1 MGIDMIPAE
10 TPEEG
15 EKKKPPVNPKTGQ
28 PWENYGETEV
38 DFEGGEVSVTNRKTG
53 ETTVNPDK
61 EPFSFFN
68 RIDRVDQDKVIAEL
82 EKFKNSKNIIG
93 FSPSELIVKVDQ
105 KREELSKEILEARE
119 NKTD

>member
-38 DFEGGEVSVTNRKTG
+38 DFEGGKVNVTNRKTG
-53 ETTVNPDK
+53 EMTVNLDK
-61 EPFSFFN
+61 EPSDFFHRLETAEQN
-68 RIDRVDQDKVIAEL
+68 EVIAGV
-82 EKFKNSKNIIG
+82 EKFKNSENVIG
-93 FSPSELIVKVDQ
+93 FSPSELIVAVDQ
-105 KREELSKEILEARE
+105 KREELSKEIMEAKKE
-119 NKTD
+119 AGV